1 MINLFEFDNHVI
13 DTSTFDH
20 LLHGEVVKQFEQ
32 EICEYV
38 GAKYAASFFSAS
50 YALYTIMKSEVCR
63 TPWIKKVIDIP
74 SMIPPVVPNVIVD
87 AGYGISFN
95 DDIDWVGGSYTM
107 TDGLVDSAQ
116 KLNRNQYAEECDPD
130 DLLVFSMYPTKPLS
144 SLDGGVVVSNNKKK
158 IDDLKSLSFY
168 GMEYAEESWS
178 RVQKQVGF
186 KAYMSTMQATIA
198 SRNLKTLDSK
208 YERIDEIRNKYN
220 SEFGLENTSRH
231 LYRINTLDNEAEMK
245 YFNKNGIVTGVHY
258 KPQHENPVFS
268 EFNDEHEQ
276 FFFHQQVTLPSRS
289 TLSIPLHNKL
299 TDEQVD
305 YIIKTVKESD
315 VYANS

>member
-20 LLHGEVVKQFEQ
+20 LLHGEIVREFEQ

-50 YALYTIMKSEVCR
+50 YALYAIMKSEVCR
-63 TPWIKKVIDIP
+63 TPWIKRVIDMP
-74 SMIPPVVPNVIVD
+74 SMIPAVVPNVVVD
-87 AGYGISFN
+87 AGYDISFN
-95 DDIDWVGGSYTM
+95 DNIDWVGGSYTL

-116 KLNRNQYAEECDPD
+116 KLNRNQYADECDPD

-144 SLDGGVVVSNNKKK
+144 SLDGGVVVSNNKEK

-231 LYRINTLDNEAEMK
+231 LYRIELQDNTAGIP
-245 YFNKNGIVTGVHY
+245 YFKSRGIVTGIHY
-258 KPQHENPVFS
+258 KPQHENPVFKHYVDS
-268 EFNDEHEQ
+268 NEEL
-276 FFFHQQVTLPSRS
+276 FFHQEVTIPSRQ

-299 TDEQVD
+299 TDDQVE

-315 VYANS
+315 V